1 MAEIV
6 LERDDPM
13 MDLNDS
19 EQAILDEIEI
29 DPRPLRVPRRS
40 RAEQMAESDDGLDIP
55 DAFINDEKRGGG
67 RPQGGGGGVSHH
79 SPGDDEEIDYGE
91 PVQQFDPSSAGMS
104 QGFSQAQ
111 QGPSPG
117 FASID
122 DEKADILSKL
132 QRLSSKKG
140 IRVNTRLTMYSTI
153 DELRAEVKRV
163 KYSIDAE
170 HSVKFS
176 KRMLVACIT
185 GLEFMN
191 KRYDPFDLKL
201 EGWSESV
208 MENQDDYDEVFEEL
222 FVKYRSSVN
231 VPAEVKLIMMV
242 GGSGMMFHLTNSMF
256 KSMMPNVNDIMKQ
269 NPDLMGNMM
278 NAVQSTMAS
287 QGGGGM
293 DPRGPPGP
301 VDTSGRREMKGPG
314 IDISSMMAGFNM
326 PVPPQPVNTYNGDAD
341 APPPMDDEDMSDI
354 ISVVSDQGDVKD
366 LNLNLPKRKRGG
378 GRKKKSDKNEI
389 NI

>member
-29 DPRPLRVPRRS
+29 DPRPLRVPKRS

-67 RPQGGGGGVSHH
+67 GPQGGGGGMSHH

-140 IRVNTRLTMYSTI
+140 IRGEYPP
-153 DELRAEVKRV
+153 
-163 KYSIDAE
+163 
-170 HSVKFS
+170 
-176 KRMLVACIT
+176 
-185 GLEFMN
+185 
-191 KRYDPFDLKL
+191 YDVLD
-201 EGWSESV
+201 
-208 MENQDDYDEVFEEL
+208 
-222 FVKYRSSVN
+222 
-231 VPAEVKLIMMV
+231 
-242 GGSGMMFHLTNSMF
+242 H
-256 KSMMPNVNDIMKQ
+256 
-269 NPDLMGNMM
+269 
-278 NAVQSTMAS
+278 
-287 QGGGGM
+287 
-293 DPRGPPGP
+293 
-301 VDTSGRREMKGPG
+301 RR
-314 IDISSMMAGFNM
+314 
-326 PVPPQPVNTYNGDAD
+326 T
-341 APPPMDDEDMSDI
+341 
-354 ISVVSDQGDVKD
+354 
-366 LNLNLPKRKRGG
+366 
-378 GRKKKSDKNEI
+378 
-389 NI
+389 